1 MFSQQYSQRFGL
13 SLLIVIGC
21 LPQLMT
27 LAEDQYQSL
36 TNVDGMKIEAQILGF
51 SLGQGAP
58 RKSTETLT
66 AAHLVHLIVR
76 GNSTLYKVELGQ
88 FDERSQ
94 ALLKRLNA
102 IAKSEEPE
110 EEYLV
115 LANKKGVK
123 IEAGIRGFSLGLG
136 TLGESVDTLTAAH
149 LVHLI
154 VRGNSKPYEVVFGD
168 FDERSQRVLKT
179 LNENVKKEKREGQF
193 WNYTAVQ
200 ATGTLLDAYFK
211 IQESGADL
219 DVMTESFRQS
229 CARIG
234 APSRN
239 EPLVRYATSLINAR
253 FGQKAGSALDS
264 VIRAHSDYW
273 PAWRASV
280 YVKLTETNTPIAA
293 GKLKLFHKK
302 VMAHLRATKQYGG
315 ASREVVENLAW
326 INEVVNVFS
335 TNDAAN
341 KIIGSL
347 ADNPEAASFLVHYQR
362 QIAVENA
369 AAQAEL
375 QRRAEKDRERID
387 ALIVVANKEYD
398 EIGGAIQREYF
409 TTKAKFDE
417 NYPEYT
423 KLLNQAEIAR
433 SRANAERNRAAAA
446 DSKVDAQRNKIS
458 ALRTR
463 RDNEE
468 IQERKDDL
476 NDEINAEERVLRA
489 DEESA
494 SAADDVAS
502 AEASAAAAV
511 ERIAFDYYASVLAP
525 LVKIGLELERKFF
538 VFSTRFRAQY
548 ADAIFSD
555 PKLKNIFDEWDTM
568 IERMRKARLGVSRA
582 NTINRK
588 NLQEAAKA
596 KEKEEAFELLRVLNF
611 SLDEEIQTL
620 SNQISARSQAVAR

>member
-1 MFSQQYSQRFGL
+1 MFSQRHSQRFGL
-13 SLLIVIGC
+13 SLLIVVGC

-27 LAEDQYQSL
+27 LADDQYQSL

-51 SLGQGAP
+51 SLGQGAL

-66 AAHLVHLIVR
+66 ADHLVHLIVR

-88 FDERSQ
+88 FDEQSQ

-102 IAKSEEPE
+102 IAKSEEP
-110 EEYLV
+110 YLV

-123 IEAGIRGFSLGLG
+123 IEARIRGFSLGQG

-154 VRGNSKPYEVVFGD
+154 VRGNSTPFKVALAD
-168 FDERSQRVLKT
+168 FDERSLALLKRF
-179 LNENVKKEKREGQF
+179 NENVKREEKKGHF

-219 DVMTESFRQS
+219 DVMTDSFLRV
-229 CARIG
+229 RID
-234 APSRN
+234 APSRR
-239 EPLVRYATSLINAR
+239 EPLVRYATSLIKAR
-253 FGQKAGSALDS
+253 LGQKTGPTLDS
-264 VIRAHSDYW
+264 VIRVHSDYW

-280 YVKLTETNTPIAA
+280 YVKLTETNVPIAA
-293 GKLKLFHKK
+293 GKLKLFHKE
-302 VMAHLRATKQYGG
+302 VMANLRATKQYGG

-326 INEVVNVFS
+326 INEVVNVFT
-335 TNDAAN
+335 TNDAAK

-347 ADNPEAASFLVHYQR
+347 ADDPEAASFLVHYQQ
-362 QIAVENA
+362 QIAAENA
-369 AAQAEL
+369 TAQAEL
-375 QRRAEKDRERID
+375 QRRAEEDRERID

-423 KLLNQAEIAR
+423 KLLTQAEIAR

-489 DEESA
+489 DEEAA

-548 ADAIFSD
+548 EEAIFSD
-555 PKLKNIFDEWDTM
+555 QKLKNIFDEWDAM

-596 KEKEEAFELLRVLNF
+596 KEKEEASELLRVLNF

-620 SNQISARSQAVAR
+620 SNQISARSQAVAP